1 VVDDPAFALAAAGR
15 WDEAAAALEGRWPT
29 DRASDPYGEHFAHIA
44 AWWEQCGDEL
54 AAAEPYRRAHAA
66 YATIASW
73 ATSGAE
79 GSAAMVDVDRVADKL
94 RTLSADR

>member
-15 WDEAAAALEGRWPT
+15 WDEAAAALEARWPT
-29 DRASDPYGEHFAHIA
+29 DRAADPYGDNAARIA

-54 AAAEPYRRAHAA
+54 KAAEALRRAHAA
-66 YATIASW
+66 YVTIASW

-79 GSAAMVDVDRVADKL
+79 GSAAMVDVDRVAAKL
-94 RTLSADR
+94 RT